1 MLRILIMED
10 DEQIQLMLKEVL
22 EDEGYEVRVTSNGK
36 EGMQCWHK
44 EPFDLVITDLLMPEK
59 DGMETIRELRR
70 KSPSTKIIAMSGGL
84 RTNGIDVLDQLGL
97 AKRLGANRIFK
108 KPVSLPDFLKSV
120 EEMLE
125 PENPEQ

>member
-1 MLRILIMED
+1 
-10 DEQIQLMLKEVL
+10 
-22 EDEGYEVRVTSNGK
+22 
-36 EGMQCWHK
+36 MQCWHK

-59 DGMETIRELRR
+59 EGLETIMELRR
-70 KSPSTKIIAMSGGL
+70 ESPTTKIIAISGGL

>member
-10 DEQIQLMLKEVL
+10 DEQIQLMLKGAL

-36 EGMQCWHK
+36 EGRQCWQK

-59 DGMETIRELRR
+59 EGLETITALRCE
-70 KSPSTKIIAMSGGL
+70 SPNTKIIAISGGVK
-84 RTNGIDVLDQLGL
+84 NNDLDILAL
-97 AKRLGANRIFK
+97 AKRLGANRTFG
-108 KPVSLPDFLKSV
+108 KPISLPDFLKSV

-125 PENPEQ
+125 PEKLQA